1 MQFVAAGFLVYD
13 LTSNAVLLAIL
24 AVINRGPSVVLALA
38 AGRIADRPDAMR
50 VAMALLGLQAV
61 GGIALGVS
69 VEAGADSLAMIY
81 VISTVM
87 GVAAALNG
95 PALQVV
101 VPAAAPPSL
110 HDEAVRLNS
119 SGYNVARAAGPLV
132 GGLLLGTVGPGW
144 CFVVN
149 GASFVAVLAAL
160 SGLQLHREAI
170 PDRQRAGVLDSL
182 RSAARNPAARTIMV
196 WLALFSA
203 AVAPVQEL
211 AAAIA
216 KEHVDGAHGVGALVG
231 ALAIGTVAG
240 VWVARALVARAVPRS
255 LQLTLFTLGCALG
268 VIGLAALQPF
278 GATLAMTVVVGL
290 CWCVVYTVALNAVQL
305 ILPAELTGRMLG
317 LFQLVTAIGLTVG
330 PLVSGVLTDA
340 LDLELSLAAS
350 GVLMGGLAA
359 FGLLRM
365 THPLDFPARGS
376 DQPAREFRGRWATAL
391 IHRPLPD

>member
-1 MQFVAAGFLVYD
+1 
-13 LTSNAVLLAIL
+13 
-24 AVINRGPSVVLALA
+24 
-38 AGRIADRPDAMR
+38 
-50 VAMALLGLQAV
+50 
-61 GGIALGVS
+61 
-69 VEAGADSLAMIY
+69 
-81 VISTVM
+81 
-87 GVAAALNG
+87 
-95 PALQVV
+95 
-101 VPAAAPPSL
+101 
-110 HDEAVRLNS
+110 
-119 SGYNVARAAGPLV
+119 
-132 GGLLLGTVGPGW
+132 
-144 CFVVN
+144 
-149 GASFVAVLAAL
+149 VLAAL
-160 SGLQLHREAI
+160 TGLQLHREAV

-216 KEHVDGAHGVGALVG
+216 KEHVNGAHGVGALVG

-240 VWVARALVARAVPRS
+240 VWVARALVARGVPRS
-255 LQLTLFTLGCALG
+255 LQLSLFTLGCALG
-268 VIGLAALQPF
+268 VFGLAALKPF

-330 PLVSGVLTDA
+330 PLASGVLAEA
-340 LDLELSLAAS
+340 LDLEFSLAAS

-365 THPLDFPARGS
+365 THPLDIPARGS
-376 DQPAREFRGRWATAL
+376 HQAARGFRGRWATAL